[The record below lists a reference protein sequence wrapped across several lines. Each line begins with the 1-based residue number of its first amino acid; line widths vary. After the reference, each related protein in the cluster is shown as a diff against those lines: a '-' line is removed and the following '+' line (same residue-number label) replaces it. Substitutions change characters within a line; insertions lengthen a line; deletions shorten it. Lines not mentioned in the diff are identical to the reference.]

1 MALVIKNLPA
11 NADNRRDATG
21 SLDPEDA
28 LEEDMATHSNILPW
42 RIPWTEEPGRLSP
55 YVTESDRTEQ
65 LSMHASYLI
74 LNPVTSR

>member
-11 NADNRRDATG
+11 NADDRRDAIG

-65 LSMHASYLI
+65 LSMHGSYLI
-74 LNPVTSR
+74 LKPVTSR